1 MESIQK
7 TELLNALTTI
17 EGAIDAGRTITHQS
31 LQKIPP
37 PDLSGVTRKSP
48 AQRGPEQISVARLP
62 VTGKEVFGR
71 TTRVAVAD
79 LAQYEGSSA
88 LRRDLEHLSSEA
100 GEKLLRALEV
110 KGQESELLGA
120 SEEFGGHCLA
130 LTLLGSYLSDAY
142 NGEIRRREEVA
153 NRLAHDVRQ
162 GAHARKVM
170 DSYQSWFGEGPELSV
185 LLLLGLFDRPVDEK
199 AIEAMLNRILRPEL
213 F

>member
-71 TTRVAVAD
+71 EED
-79 LAQYEGSSA
+79 LAFLDAAWADSQVNVVRVVA
-88 LRRDLEHLSSEA
+88 RDGA
-100 GEKLLRALEV
+100 GQR
-110 KGQESELLGA
+110 
-120 SEEFGGHCLA
+120 
-130 LTLLGSYLSDAY
+130 TLCK
-142 NGEIRRREEVA
+142 
-153 NRLAHDVRQ
+153 Q
-162 GAHARKVM
+162 
-170 DSYQSWFGEGPELSV
+170 
-185 LLLLGLFDRPVDEK
+185 
-199 AIEAMLNRILRPEL
+199 
-213 F
+213 

>member
-1 MESIQK
+1 
-7 TELLNALTTI
+7 
-17 EGAIDAGRTITHQS
+17 
-31 LQKIPP
+31 
-37 PDLSGVTRKSP
+37 
-48 AQRGPEQISVARLP
+48 
-62 VTGKEVFGR
+62 
-71 TTRVAVAD
+71 
-79 LAQYEGSSA
+79 
-88 LRRDLEHLSSEA
+88 LR
-100 GEKLLRALEV
+100 
-110 KGQESELLGA
+110 GA

-199 AIEAMLNRILRPEL
+199 AIEALLNRILRPEL

>member
-1 MESIQK
+1 MI
-7 TELLNALTTI
+7 
-17 EGAIDAGRTITHQS
+17 
-31 LQKIPP
+31 
-37 PDLSGVTRKSP
+37 
-48 AQRGPEQISVARLP
+48 
-62 VTGKEVFGR
+62 

-110 KGQESELLGA
+110 KGQESELRGA
-120 SEEFGGHCLA
+120 SEEFKGHCLA

-153 NRLAHDVRQ
+153 NRLADDVRQ

-170 DSYQSWFGEGPELSV
+170 DSYQSWFGDGPELSV
-185 LLLLGLFDRPVDEK
+185 LLLLGLFDRPADEK
-199 AIEAMLNRILRPEL
+199 AIEALLKPLPFAALRSL
-213 F
+213 